1 MTVSSKRRN
10 PWALGGVLFAAF
22 FIGGDFLR
30 GALANGGLPL
40 PGAPVGEVV
49 RYFSESRTAALAVS
63 VAQVLSAL
71 SLLVFVAPV
80 ATLVRRVAG
89 ERGSLPDLTLGG
101 GILSAGFLLVSALLA
116 LALALAASGL
126 SLGLVDALR
135 GANFLTGGTLHVA
148 SLGLFVGATSVAA
161 RKTKALPGWICWL
174 GLVQATL
181 AVLSLASLIFFPA
194 ALLILLGRM
203 LGFVWC
209 IAVGIVLV
217 LGRRRETGARPSYEG
232 G

>member
-1 MTVSSKRRN
+1 MTASTRQRN
-10 PWALGGVLFAAF
+10 LWALGGVLFAAF
-22 FIGGDFLR
+22 FIGSDFLG
-30 GALANGGLPL
+30 GALATGPLPL

-49 RYFSESRTAALAVS
+49 RYFTESQTAALAVS
-63 VAQVLSAL
+63 LAQVLSAL

-80 ATLVRRVAG
+80 ATLVRRAADD
-89 ERGSLPDLTLGG
+89 RGALPGLASGG

-126 SLGLVDALR
+126 SLGLVDVLR

-148 SLGLFVGATSVAA
+148 SLGLFVGAASVAA
-161 RKTKALPGWICWL
+161 RRTKALPRWVCWL

-209 IAVGIVLV
+209 IAVGIVLA
-217 LGRRRETGARPSYEG
+217 LGRQHRTGTGR
-232 G
+232 

>member
-1 MTVSSKRRN
+1 MTVSSTQKNR
-10 PWALGGVLFAAF
+10 WALGGVLFAAF

-30 GALANGGLPL
+30 GALANGPLPL

-49 RYFSESRTAALAVS
+49 LYFTESRTAALAVS
-63 VAQVLSAL
+63 SAQVLSAL

-89 ERGSLPDLTLGG
+89 EKGAMPGLVSGG
-101 GILSAGFLLVSALLA
+101 GILSVGFLLVSALLA
-116 LALALAASGL
+116 LALALTASGL

-135 GANFLTGGTLHVA
+135 EANFLTGGTLHVA

-161 RKTKALPGWICWL
+161 RRAKALPRWICWL
-174 GLVQATL
+174 GIVQATI
-181 AVLSLASLIFFPA
+181 AVLSLASLLFFPA

-209 IAVGIVLV
+209 IAVGIVLA
-217 LGRRRETGARPSYEG
+217 LGRQRKAGAGR
-232 G
+232 